1 MATAQQTLKT
11 INTKFESSI
20 SLFKQY
26 IINNISERP
35 EYQQLIDKINEYKF
49 PLIGYEDINR
59 KKRMKN
65 NIPICERCEAKRA
78 SGERCSRRKKGSS
91 VYCGTHIKGTPHG
104 KINDKQKSLKKVEI
118 TNAEINGI
126 IYFIDNDGNVYD
138 HEDIQHNKT
147 NPRVLTRYS
156 RNENGDIIINV

>member
-118 TNAEINGI
+118 MNAEINGI